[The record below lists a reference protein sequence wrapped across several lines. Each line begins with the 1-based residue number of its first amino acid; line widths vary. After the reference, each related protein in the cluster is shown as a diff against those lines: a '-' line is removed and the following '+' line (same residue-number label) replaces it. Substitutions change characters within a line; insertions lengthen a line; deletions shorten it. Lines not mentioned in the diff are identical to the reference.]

1 MTIYKSKQA
10 ARKLAEVSANK
21 GYVMIYTDGS
31 GINKKVGAAAVLP
44 DIGSP
49 YGIYLGPSNWFT
61 VYSAELHGVLQAL
74 TMTTVHREEVGTR
87 KVIINTNNQASIQVI
102 GDLGKHSGQIYVI

>member
-1 MTIYKSKQA
+1 MIYKSKQA

-31 GINKKVGAAAVLP
+31 SINKKVGAAAVLP

-49 YGIYLGPSNWFT
+49 YRIYLGLSN
-61 VYSAELHGVLQAL
+61 
-74 TMTTVHREEVGTR
+74 
-87 KVIINTNNQASIQVI
+87 
-102 GDLGKHSGQIYVI
+102 

>member
-31 GINKKVGAAAVLP
+31 GINKKVGAAVVSP
-44 DIGSP
+44 DIGLS
-49 YGIYLGPSNWFT
+49 YRIYLGLSNWFT
-61 VYSAELHGVLQAL
+61 VYLAELYKVLQAL
-74 TMTTVHREEVGTR
+74 TMTAVHREEVGTR
-87 KVIINTNNQASIQVI
+87 KVIINTDNQASI
-102 GDLGKHSGQIYVI
+102 